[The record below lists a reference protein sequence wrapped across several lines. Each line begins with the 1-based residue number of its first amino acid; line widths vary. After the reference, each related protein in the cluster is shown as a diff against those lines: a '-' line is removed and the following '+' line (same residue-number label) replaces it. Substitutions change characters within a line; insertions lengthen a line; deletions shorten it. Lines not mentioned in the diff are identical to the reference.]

1 LSAVLR
7 RRTLVRVLV
16 AGLAMAAAGCGTPPP
31 GPAAIG
37 QNYVNAIAAGNYA
50 GACAILSPGA
60 QRGLRAAMKSSAGC
74 PALLAR
80 CLPTQETNLKRDQV
94 QLFYS
99 SVEQRVAGSHATVST
114 SGTSVADRVKQLS
127 LVRRRGIWELTSY
140 GEERCRAGQPSRPQA
155 GRRRRAHT

>member
-7 RRTLVRVLV
+7 RRTLVTVLV
-16 AGLAMAAAGCGTPPP
+16 VGLAMAVAGCGTPPP

-50 GACAILSPGA
+50 GACAILSAGA
-60 QRGLRAAMKSSAGC
+60 QRALRAAMKSSAGC

-80 CLPTQETNLKRDQV
+80 CLPTQETNLKHDQV

-99 SVEQRVAGSHATVST
+99 SVEQRIDGARATVST
-114 SGTSVADRVKQLS
+114 SGTSVADRVKQLR
-127 LVRRRGIWELTSY
+127 LVRRRGTWELTSY
-140 GEERCRAGQPSRPQA
+140 GEERCRAGQVSRAQA
-155 GRRRRAHT
+155 WRRRRAHM

>member
-7 RRTLVRVLV
+7 RRTLVLVLV
-16 AGLAMAAAGCGTPPP
+16 LGLAVAAAGCGTPPP

-50 GACAILSPGA
+50 GACAILSAGA
-60 QRGLRAAMKSSAGC
+60 QRGLRAAMRSSAGC
-74 PALLAR
+74 AALLAR

-99 SVEQRVAGSHATVST
+99 SVQQRIVGPRATVST

-140 GEERCRAGQPSRPQA
+140 GEERCRAGEASRAQ
-155 GRRRRAHT
+155 RRRRRQAHM